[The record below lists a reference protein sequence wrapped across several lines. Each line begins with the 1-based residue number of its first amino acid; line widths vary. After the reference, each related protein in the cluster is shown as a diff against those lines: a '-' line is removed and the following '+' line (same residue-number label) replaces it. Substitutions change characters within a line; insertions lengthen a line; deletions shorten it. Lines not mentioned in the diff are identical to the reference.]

1 MKRNKMIKLLTA
13 ALMFVVMLTPVLG
26 GSLAAHAANEPAG
39 TGQPDTTSERS
50 LTIWKYEIDNMSQ
63 AGDRGDGTFTPDP
76 NRTPLQGVQFR
87 ITRVESVDNGSLIN
101 PLTQEGQWVTVGTP
115 IYLVTDGDGRAHH
128 SFGVGNANDG
138 IYLVEEII
146 NPALM
151 DQTVTR
157 AVDPF
162 FVQLPMT
169 RRAGEGAG
177 SEFIYEVHVH
187 PKNVVTTP
195 LDPEK
200 TIRGN
205 DALYGEG
212 AFFDSWNAG
221 TPFWWDLTTNVPRD
235 LVRGIT
241 EPGTFTRTTLVAPY
255 VETVTVTREMIEA
268 SDFFVEGPAGS
279 VRAYP
284 LTAVNLEI
292 RDILDSSL
300 LINDYQMWAY
310 QEDLA
315 GGPGVWLQLQEEV
328 HFVMS
333 MDSENDVT
341 FSLTDEGMIFIHG
354 DFSRLRVSINVESQE
369 DFNGVM
375 INTFDV
381 RYLGPDWEIAADE
394 ETSNQ
399 AVYFTG
405 GYNFIKLSRASG
417 LALEGA
423 IFHIA
428 VSQEDAAAG
437 RFLASDGNSYLYT
450 DSLPMGVTFL
460 VAQSDEDG
468 WFGFNGLPLNA
479 NGFAVPV
486 NETLLE
492 ELWRDFFVVETTA
505 PIYTDAEGRV
515 FTYELLGAPIE
526 VRVTPFTHLLEG
538 EDARAVYNDRS
549 TDLPFTG
556 GMGTAFLVILA
567 IIVIGIG
574 TTAFVVDRKRRN
586 GSVA

>member
-1 MKRNKMIKLLTA
+1 MKRNKMMKLIIA
-13 ALMFVVMLTPVLG
+13 VLMFIVMLTPLLG
-26 GSLAAHAANEPAG
+26 SSLATYAVNEPAG

-76 NRTPLQGVQFR
+76 SRTPLAGVQFR
-87 ITRVESVDNGSLIN
+87 ITRVESAGNVSLTN
-101 PLTQEGQWVTVGTP
+101 PLTQEGQWTTAGTP
-115 IYLVTDGDGRAHH
+115 IYVVTDGDGRAHH
-128 SFGVGNANDG
+128 SFGMGNGNDG
-138 IYLVEEII
+138 IYLIEEII
-146 NPALM
+146 NPALI

-162 FVQLPMT
+162 FVHIPMT
-169 RRAGEGAG
+169 RRTGEGAG
-177 SEFIYEVHVH
+177 SELIYEVHVH

-195 LDPEK
+195 MDLEK
-200 TIRGN
+200 TLRGN

-212 AFFDSWNAG
+212 TFFNSWIAG

-241 EPGTFTRTTLVAPY
+241 EPGTFTRTTLAAPY
-255 VETVTVTREMIEA
+255 VETVTVTREMIDG
-268 SDFFVEGPAGS
+268 SDFFVESPTGS

-284 LTAVNLEI
+284 LTAVNFEI
-292 RDILDSSL
+292 SDRLDSAL

-310 QEDLA
+310 QSDREGA
-315 GGPGVWLQLQEEV
+315 PGTWVQLQEGV
-328 HFVMS
+328 HFIMS
-333 MDSENDVT
+333 MNLDNENDVT
-341 FSLTDEGMIFIHG
+341 FTLTDEGMIFVDG
-354 DFSRLRVSINVESQE
+354 EFSRIRVSINVESQE
-369 DFNGVM
+369 DFNGVI

-381 RYLGPDWEIAADE
+381 RYLGPDWEIAPFE
-394 ETSNQ
+394 ESSNQ

-405 GYNFIKLSRASG
+405 GNNFIKLSRASG
-417 LALEGA
+417 SALEGA

-428 VSQEDAAAG
+428 ISQEDAAAG

-460 VAQSDEDG
+460 VAWSDQDG
-468 WFGFNGLPLNA
+468 LFGFNGLPLDA
-479 NGFAVPV
+479 NGFAIPV
-486 NETLLE
+486 NEPLLE

-515 FTYELLGAPIE
+515 FTYELLGAPVE
-526 VRVTPFTHLLEG
+526 VRVTPFTHL
-538 EDARAVYNDRS
+538 EDDVRAVYNDRS

-556 GMGTAFLVILA
+556 GMGTAFLVIIA

-586 GSVA
+586 A